1 MPSIHAKT
9 QVCAILGHPVGHSL
23 SPAIHNAAFDAL
35 GLDYA
40 YVAHDVAPDSL
51 AAAIAG
57 VRALGYRGL
66 SVTIPHKVAALA
78 CVDDVDATARTIG
91 CINTVVNDHGHLT
104 GHNSDGLGAL
114 AALRRA
120 GADPVGR
127 RVVILGTGGAARAL
141 AVTLAAS
148 ATPQRIVLLGVVLDE
163 LARLTRD
170 VDGLGR
176 CESIGRELSDATL
189 EEALAEADLLLQCTP
204 VGMHPKAEA
213 SLVRPGLLRPELS
226 VFDAVYNPRR
236 TALLNAAAAAGCR
249 VVEGLEMFI
258 GQAVVQFELWTG
270 QPAPID
276 VMRRIVEERL

>member
-1 MPSIHAKT
+1 MPTIHAKT

-35 GLDYA
+35 GLQFV
-40 YVAHDVAPDSL
+40 YVAHDVPPDSL

-57 VRALGYRGL
+57 ARAMGYRGL

-78 CVDDVDATARTIG
+78 CVDEVDDTARAIG
-91 CINTVVNDHGHLT
+91 CINTVVNDDGHLT

-120 GADPVGR
+120 GADPTDR
-127 RVVILGTGGAARAL
+127 NVVILGSGGAARAL
-141 AVTLAAS
+141 SVTLAAS
-148 ATPQRIVLLGVVLDE
+148 AAPRRMVLLGVVLDE
-163 LARLTRD
+163 LERLTRD
-170 VDGLGR
+170 VAGLGR
-176 CESIGRELSDATL
+176 CDTVGRELGEA
-189 EEALAEADLLLQCTP
+189 ALAEELDQADLLLQCTP
-204 VGMHPKAEA
+204 VGMHPDVQR
-213 SLVRPGLLRPELS
+213 SLVPPGLLRPDLC

-236 TALLNAAAAAGCR
+236 TALLEAAAAAGCR

-258 GQAVVQFELWTG
+258 GQAVVQFERWTG